1 MVEITEEVNNLV
13 ANNKTWVAKDKDKA
27 IASRTLPRMPIEEA
41 ATLLKATEVDSAMLQ
56 PNLQTG

>member
-1 MVEITEEVNNLV
+1 MEEVNNSV

-56 PNLQTG
+56 PNLQTR